1 MVHRLLHIT
10 SFVETSALFRELRE
24 VILKPGR
31 VNHNNREAGIIGFDD
46 DVCRDHFACG
56 AKGLQYWKW
65 LQGNITSKDLVD
77 KTGGKAIYDQSY
89 ITDTTYID
97 DTQAPSIRHDL
108 LNHHLPDLRD
118 PAYTYWFT
126 SSRNPAT
133 GIETE
138 EAAYKNIFNTA
149 DGVLIAL
156 YNFRDE
162 DDAKTLPWSEIMYQV
177 WQQSRAHDNE
187 RHAKSGLRPGASL
200 STLQHSIQAT
210 VTNDQT
216 LEILEE
222 MYTRMRYPP
231 IRQGDT
237 KWREWTKEATPH
249 WFFALLGTDNC
260 KGTVFLLI
268 QHGVEAGRKEIP
280 EIWTRWDKFYPD
292 IWMVIRR
299 AKIIENIRFP
309 DDPQYDRVAIN

>member
-1 MVHRLLHIT
+1 M
-10 SFVETSALFRELRE
+10 
-24 VILKPGR
+24 
-31 VNHNNREAGIIGFDD
+31 GFDD

-56 AKGLQYWKW
+56 ANGLKYWNW
-65 LQGNITSKDLVD
+65 LQGNITSKYLVD

-97 DTQAPSIRHDL
+97 DTQAPSIRQDL
-108 LNHHLPDLRD
+108 LNHDLPDLRD

-126 SSRNPAT
+126 NSRNPAT

-162 DDAKTLPWSEIMYQV
+162 DEAKTLPWSEIMYQV

-187 RHAKSGLRPGASL
+187 RHVKSGLRPGASL

-222 MYTRMRYPP
+222 MYAYPA
-231 IRQGDT
+231 R
-237 KWREWTKEATPH
+237 
-249 WFFALLGTDNC
+249 
-260 KGTVFLLI
+260 
-268 QHGVEAGRKEIP
+268 
-280 EIWTRWDKFYPD
+280 
-292 IWMVIRR
+292 
-299 AKIIENIRFP
+299 
-309 DDPQYDRVAIN
+309 